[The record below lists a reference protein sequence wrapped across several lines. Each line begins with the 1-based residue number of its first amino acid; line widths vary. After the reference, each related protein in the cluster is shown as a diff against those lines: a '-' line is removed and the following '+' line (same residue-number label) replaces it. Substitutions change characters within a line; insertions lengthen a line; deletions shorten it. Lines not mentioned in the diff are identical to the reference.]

1 MLSYHAFTLLGYCLS
16 VGTYKFTI
24 NDKFKDG
31 MCCENGIGGYI
42 GYIDD
47 SKQFSSPSGDSDW
60 AQRVH
65 EFSITATSNNN
76 STMMEAADD
85 NIFGNY
91 NTSAVPQSRGFT
103 GGMTTRDQLWLVGHN
118 KRRKT
123 WHTRY
128 GKRYVPLQW
137 SNSLKAQASVYAKKL
152 VRKCGGNLVH
162 GKRCHT
168 IIISTCRGVT
178 HT

>member
-1 MLSYHAFTLLGYCLS
+1 
-16 VGTYKFTI
+16 
-24 NDKFKDG
+24 

-42 GYIDD
+42 GYVNDR
-47 SKQFSSPSGDSDW
+47 KQFSSPSGDSDW

-65 EFSITATSNNN
+65 EFSITSSSSSNRNN
-76 STMMEAADD
+76 STLEAADD

-91 NTSAVPQSRGFT
+91 TTSAVPQTRGFT

-152 VRKCGGNLVH
+152 VRLCGGNLVH
-162 GKRCHT
+162 GKRGHT
-168 IIISTCRGVT
+168 IIISTGWVT
-178 HT
+178 TLTNSMNYSRHLTSSKQTKKTILNMVKI